1 MKSELEDSMR
11 DVEDILEKTTENTL
25 KMDLQN
31 VRDRIYYYL
40 QIKFKTLASGVP
52 CAVSVTILDALVLA
66 RSAFESSMNYR
77 SALILGAAREL
88 DGDEKIRAFNALTD
102 HLLPRRRD
110 SLRPLN
116 DDEIKQTT
124 MLTLPLDEASV
135 KISSKFPKDDE
146 EDLGWPVWAGNIPI
160 EHRYGTPIPDP
171 RMTTAHPLPEYLKSW
186 PEGRT

>member
-1 MKSELEDSMR
+1 MS
-11 DVEDILEKTTENTL
+11 T
-25 KMDLQN
+25 
-31 VRDRIYYYL
+31 
-40 QIKFKTLASGVP
+40 QIPDAN
-52 CAVSVTILDALVLA
+52 ALVTFVK
-66 RSAFESSMNYR
+66 SFTGS
-77 SALILGAAREL
+77 
-88 DGDEKIRAFNALTD
+88 T
-102 HLLPRRRD
+102 
-110 SLRPLN
+110 N

-146 EDLGWPVWAGNIPI
+146 EDLAWPIWAGNIPI